1 MKVVPQAF
9 YQNPAIQKVLVDGLS
24 AVIYKSVEKA
34 GLNNERFVAAPALT
48 FVLQGALQISTDS
61 GIREVVETEHLVLI
75 PKGIY
80 MISDLIP
87 EEGGF
92 EAMVF
97 FFDPNLIQDFLQ
109 DFSEIKIEH
118 REASLQIFEQS
129 SSTQL
134 FIENLNRLYQEQALP
149 RKLTG
154 IKLQEL
160 LHLLVAGKEGKHV
173 LAGLQA
179 LNRKPRKNVKHFME
193 TNFYKPLN
201 VEDYAFLTG
210 RSISTFTRDFKRQ
223 FGISPKKW
231 LIEKRLNK
239 ASEILRNENKSVTE
253 TAFDVGYENISH
265 FIKAFQKKYGISPKQ
280 FVLQHRQSLIV

>member
-9 YQNPAIQKVLVDGLS
+9 YQNPAIQKILVDGLS
-24 AVIYKSVEKA
+24 AVIYKVVEKA

-48 FVLQGALQISTDS
+48 VVLQGALQIATDS
-61 GIREVVETEHLVLI
+61 DQHEVVRPGQMVLI

-87 EEGGF
+87 EGACF

-97 FFDPNLIQDFLQ
+97 FFDPNLIQHFLQ
-109 DFSEIKIEH
+109 PFSDVKSENY
-118 REASLQIFEQS
+118 EANLQLFEQS
-129 SSTQL
+129 KSIEL
-134 FIENLNRLYQEQALP
+134 FIENLNQFHEMQALP
-149 RKLTG
+149 GQLTG
-154 IKLQEL
+154 IKLQEF
-160 LHLLVAGKEGKHV
+160 LHLMAASKQGKSFI
-173 LAGLQA
+173 AALQA
-179 LNRKPRKNVKHFME
+179 LDKKPRKNVKHFME

-231 LIEKRLNK
+231 LIEKRLTK
-239 ASEILRNENKSVTE
+239 ASDILRNENKSVTE